1 MDERKGYVRRKL
13 KKYRDQIRRLREEK
27 EELLEEKEK
36 LNKKLNKIGEA
47 EKIENIDSSSIVQEL
62 KRENQELKEEID
74 ELSRENEKLVDKLD
88 KEIPYQRDGAKMD
101 GSEVSSSKGTSVE
114 ESDEEKIECP
124 ICRNMNE
131 KDVEYCSVCEADL
144 TL

>member
-36 LNKKLNKIGEA
+36 LDKKLNKIGEV
-47 EKIENIDSSSIVQEL
+47 EEIENIDSSSIVQEL
-62 KRENQELKEEID
+62 ERENQELKEEID
-74 ELSRENEKLVDKLD
+74 ELSRENEELVAKLE
-88 KEIPYQRDGAKMD
+88 KETPSQRDGVKGD
-101 GSEVSSSKGTSVE
+101 GSEISSSKRTSVE

-131 KDVEYCSVCEADL
+131 KDAESCSVCEADL